1 MNMQSIMAQAQRMQK
16 DIQKKKEELD
26 KQLFPGKYEFV
37 EITMNGKKEIVKCKI
52 NKDNLSNEEIE
63 MLEDFIVLA
72 SKDAIIKIDKEFN
85 SKMGQYS
92 GMLNGLI

>member
-1 MNMQSIMAQAQRMQK
+1 
-16 DIQKKKEELD
+16 
-26 KQLFPGKYEFV
+26 
-37 EITMNGKKEIVKCKI
+37 
-52 NKDNLSNEEIE
+52 

-72 SKDAIIKIDKEFN
+72 SKDAITKIDKEFN